1 MKAVGIT
8 AEYNPL
14 HNGHVYHL
22 REARSLTNADAVIVA
37 LSGDFV
43 QRGKPA
49 VTDKWSRTEH
59 ALRSGADLV
68 IEIPVLHCLGNAG
81 QYASAGVRLL
91 ESLGVCHIAFGSE
104 SGDADVL
111 MRTASFLKENK
122 IELEE
127 KIRLLGRQGYSY
139 PSAREIAFRK
149 LGGNEDELRI
159 LNNPNDILA
168 IEYILNMKKAH
179 PIAVR
184 RLGAGYTQGE
194 DRYELFQSAAGI
206 REMLINGKDISGHVP
221 ECVRDCLSIQLTPD
235 IARERDARLFD
246 MMRYAVLAVS
256 PEAIDDCP
264 SGGEGLGNLA
274 ISEVRTAESLDHL
287 IKQMKSRRYTYTRI
301 SRLLMQVLLGINRSS
316 YYSENGTVCP
326 GPSYVRILGFNDT
339 GREYLS
345 ETKNKGT
352 CSLPVLTNINKEKHA
367 LNSFAADMLGLDVH
381 AVDVFNL
388 ISDRNISENS
398 DYRKHPVYLE

>member
-1 MKAVGIT
+1 
-8 AEYNPL
+8 
-14 HNGHVYHL
+14 
-22 REARSLTNADAVIVA
+22 
-37 LSGDFV
+37 
-43 QRGKPA
+43 
-49 VTDKWSRTEH
+49 
-59 ALRSGADLV
+59 
-68 IEIPVLHCLGNAG
+68 
-81 QYASAGVRLL
+81 
-91 ESLGVCHIAFGSE
+91 
-104 SGDADVL
+104 
-111 MRTASFLKENK
+111 
-122 IELEE
+122 
-127 KIRLLGRQGYSY
+127 
-139 PSAREIAFRK
+139 
-149 LGGNEDELRI
+149 
-159 LNNPNDILA
+159 
-168 IEYILNMKKAH
+168 
-179 PIAVR
+179 
-184 RLGAGYTQGE
+184 
-194 DRYELFQSAAGI
+194 
-206 REMLINGKDISGHVP
+206 MLINGKDISGHVP